1 MSDALSKA
9 ASREAWAAW
18 LRAWWVQAPPWRPRQ
33 WRPRQWPPLH
43 WPPRRALHWTPRV
56 ALIAVVCAFLFAWG
70 FLRIV
75 LMLIFAPASS

>member
-18 LRAWWVQAPPWRPRQ
+18 LRAWRVQAPQ
-33 WRPRQWPPLH
+33 WRPLQWPPLQ
-43 WPPRRALHWTPRV
+43 WPLRRALHWTPRV
-56 ALIAVVCAFLFAWG
+56 ALIAVVGAFLFAWG
-70 FLRIV
+70 FLRIL

>member
-1 MSDALSKA
+1 MGMSDALSKA

-18 LRAWWVQAPPWRPRQ
+18 LRAWRVQAPQ
-33 WRPRQWPPLH
+33 WPPRQWPL
-43 WPPRRALHWTPRV
+43 RRALHWTPRV
-56 ALIAVVCAFLFAWG
+56 ALIAVVGALLFAWE